1 MREKDVMYYQR
12 VLSSI
17 AVWTEEVKN
26 HARVRQLKH
35 LSKRR
40 AVEITLESDYEKKDG
55 YSNVTTCRNFN
66 NEVAIEGVSNNND
79 KEDDSNYSNT
89 RCARDEGMN
98 DHDGEEMFPI
108 PSSKELGLGSSDNES
123 DSSFS
128 TAKKTNLSDSEFS
141 SSNLSVVSQCES
153 KKGIGNQ
160 YKVIWK
166 FIVENSIKRE
176 MVKHLAGDDGYLNNK

>member
-1 MREKDVMYYQR
+1 M
-12 VLSSI
+12 
-17 AVWTEEVKN
+17 
-26 HARVRQLKH
+26 KH

-40 AVEITLESDYEKKDG
+40 AVEITLESDYEKEDG

-98 DHDGEEMFPI
+98 DHDEQGIIPI
-108 PSSKELGLGSSDNES
+108 PSSKYLGLGSSDNELY
-123 DSSFS
+123 SSFS
-128 TAKKTNLSDSEFS
+128 TTKNHKTETNLSDSEFS

-160 YKVIWK
+160 YKVI
-166 FIVENSIKRE
+166 
-176 MVKHLAGDDGYLNNK
+176 